1 MKIAN
6 GLAFAASLSFGFAA
20 TPVMA
25 GDRPITTRISA
36 SVPEVCNFSAHSLS
50 VAAGQSQTT
59 GIAIEACN
67 TGRGY
72 SIAAITRPLAAG
84 ESVAISYG
92 LDTTSLSA
100 GGNTTIARRGGPAF
114 RQVPI
119 TLKADALAAP
129 ITVSLSMNA
138 I

>member
-1 MKIAN
+1 MKTGNAMT
-6 GLAFAASLSFGFAA
+6 LAASLSLGIAA

-25 GDRPITTRISA
+25 GDRPISARISA
-36 SVPEVCNFSAHSLS
+36 AVPEVCNFTAQPLF
-50 VAAGQSQTT
+50 VAAGQSLAS
-59 GIAIEACN
+59 GVAIEACN
-67 TGRGY
+67 SGHGY
-72 SIAAITRPLAAG
+72 SIAAITRPLDPG

-100 GGNTTIARRGGPAF
+100 GGNTTIARRVGPAF

-119 TLKADALAAP
+119 TLSADALAAP